1 MGEPEQKLVA
11 YTRVS
16 TRQQGVSG
24 LGLEAQDAAIA
35 AHVTATGATLIAAYT
50 EIESGKVA
58 ARPQLAAALARCR
71 ETGAMLVIA
80 KLDRLSRNVPNCP
93 PAEKC

>member
-35 AHVTATGATLIAAYT
+35 AYVKTTGATLIAAYT
-50 EIESGKVA
+50 EIEVWQGRHASPARRGTRALSRHGRA
-58 ARPQLAAALARCR
+58 AR
-71 ETGAMLVIA
+71 
-80 KLDRLSRNVPNCP
+80 DRQ
-93 PAEKC
+93 A